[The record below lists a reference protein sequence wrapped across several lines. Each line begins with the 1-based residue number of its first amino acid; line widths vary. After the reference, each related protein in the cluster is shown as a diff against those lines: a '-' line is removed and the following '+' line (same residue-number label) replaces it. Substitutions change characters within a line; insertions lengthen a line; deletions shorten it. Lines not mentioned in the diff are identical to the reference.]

1 MNSPQEHRRLI
12 PIRSAYALPEPGIRD
27 ELVRT
32 GRGTPMGELLRRYWH
47 PVGLSGDATGTPRQ
61 VRVLGEDLILFR
73 TGEGQAGLLHPRC
86 AHRGTSL
93 YYGKVEQDG
102 IRCCYHGWKFGP
114 TGQCL
119 EQPCEPDGG
128 SRVGRMLQP
137 AYPVAERYG
146 LVWAYMGPP
155 GRQPV
160 LPRFEPFEDLAED
173 EFIEADDQSIGG
185 GGPVVI
191 DCNWF
196 QHYENVVD
204 PWHVLVLHGTFS
216 GAQFTDAMLRAP
228 TIRFET
234 TDKGVKVT
242 SLRTLDD
249 GSVFRRV
256 TEACVP
262 TWRVV
267 PNPRVGQYA
276 RVESIGFVLPMDDTH
291 FRIYTVARVR
301 RPGEL
306 TGFRSRQ
313 NGKLWSELSE
323 DEHRRF
329 PGDYE
334 AQKSQGDIT
343 WHGHENLAT
352 SDRGIVLLR
361 RLVQAQVKAVAEGG
375 DPAGV
380 GFDPADDLVR
390 FEAGNF
396 LDAAAPGQG

>member
-1 MNSPQEHRRLI
+1 MTTTTSPD
-12 PIRSAYALPEPGIRD
+12 SGTAYERKPATYNATLTQ
-27 ELVRT
+27 V

-47 PVGLSGDATGTPRQ
+47 PVGLASDATGTPRQ
-61 VRVLGEDLILFR
+61 IRVLGEDLILFR
-73 TGEGQAGLLHPRC
+73 TGAGEAGLLHPRC

-119 EQPCEPDGG
+119 EQPCEPGGG

-155 GRQPV
+155 ERQPV
-160 LPRFEPFEDLAED
+160 LPRFEPFENLAEG
-173 EFIEADDQSIGG
+173 EFVEADDQSIGG
-185 GGPVVI
+185 GGPVVV

-216 GAQFTDAMLRAP
+216 GVQFTDAMLRAP
-228 TIRFET
+228 TISFET

-276 RVESIGFVLPMDDTH
+276 RVESIGFVLPIDDTH

-301 RPGEL
+301 QPGEL

-361 RLVQAQVKAVAEGG
+361 RLVQAQVKAVEEGR

-380 GFDPADDLVR
+380 RFDPADDMVR

-396 LDAAAPGQG
+396 LDAAAPEAS

>member
-1 MNSPQEHRRLI
+1 MNAPQDHRHVI
-12 PIRSAYALPEPGIRD
+12 PIRSAYELPAPVVRD

-32 GRGTPMGELLRRYWH
+32 GRGTAMGELLRRYWH
-47 PVGLSGDATGTPRQ
+47 PVGLAVDANDTPREI
-61 VRVLGEDLILFR
+61 RVLGEDLILFR
-73 TGEGQAGLLHPRC
+73 AGNGEPGLLHPRC
-86 AHRGTSL
+86 AHRGASL
-93 YYGKVEQDG
+93 LYGKVEADG

-137 AYPVAERYG
+137 GYPVMERYG

-155 GRQPV
+155 QKQPV
-160 LPRFEPFEDLAED
+160 LPRFEPFEQLEEG
-173 EFIEADDQSIGG
+173 EFLEADDRSIGG
-185 GGPVVI
+185 GGPVIV

-196 QHYENVVD
+196 QHFENVVD
-204 PWHVLVLHGTFS
+204 PWHVMVLHGSFS
-216 GAQFTDAMLRAP
+216 GVQFTETMLRAP
-228 TIRFET
+228 QITFET
-234 TDKGVKVT
+234 TARGVKVT
-242 SLRTLDD
+242 SLRTLDN

-276 RVESIGFVLPMDDTH
+276 RVESIGFVLPIDDTH

-301 RPGEL
+301 TPGEL
-306 TGFRSRQ
+306 AGFRSRQ
-313 NGKLWSELSE
+313 GGKLWSELTAE
-323 DEHRRF
+323 EHRRF

-343 WHGHENLAT
+343 WHSHENLAT
-352 SDRGIVLLR
+352 SDRGIALLR
-361 RLVQAQVKAVAEGG
+361 RLVLAQVQAVADGG
-375 DPAGV
+375 DPVGV
-380 GFDPADDLVR
+380 SFDPADDLVG

-396 LDAAAPGQG
+396 HEPRSN